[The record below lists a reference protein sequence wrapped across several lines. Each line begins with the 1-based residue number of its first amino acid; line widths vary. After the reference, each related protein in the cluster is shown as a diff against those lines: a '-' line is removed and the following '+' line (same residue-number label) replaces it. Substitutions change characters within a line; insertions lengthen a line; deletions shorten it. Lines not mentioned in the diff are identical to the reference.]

1 MKLNR
6 KGYTLIELLAVVVV
20 IGLIL
25 GFATFGIIKAYNNS
39 KGKASDISEGSIID
53 AGETY
58 ANEKTND
65 ENYWKNIID
74 KEEKY
79 FCVTIE
85 ELMNKGL
92 LDKKA
97 NIKSDKFNIHS
108 YVLVKKNKVT
118 SVNSNGEILTDIN
131 SDDYKVCSGSISDE
145 KIISYPK
152 LDKGDSYTDEIDAP
166 FSDAITDSEDE
177 ITDRVCMYGDSSAN
191 IKETGTIEG
200 NDCKLLGL
208 KQNSIYYLRVCMKTS
223 RGNYLCSN
231 TESRTT
237 KKIKEPII
245 TINNNVNIEYKNDG
259 INGEAGYYFN
269 SMIKGTSNKD
279 VQECTLSNNIF
290 TCQDGNTK
298 EIKGFTWY
306 KTLDNNINITHTE
319 NGNGKITA
327 RTLDKSNNM
336 AEAVKE
342 ISVYKIVFKKGTADT
357 IGGVATDIEKLCT
370 AEKSKTCS
378 VTSPSI
384 EKNGYEIIGWNTSNS
399 ATTSSWNVNTSKSIS
414 ANSTYYPITKLNTYT
429 VSYNA
434 NGGSGA
440 PASQTKTTNNNLTL
454 SSVKPT
460 RVGYTFQGWGTSSSA
475 TTATYQPGGTY
486 SDNKSITLY
495 AVWKINKVNIKFSTN
510 SGTVQTS
517 STNASGKIYKWK
529 QDSSG
534 VVSRTAANGS
544 TYSNPFFTLKYGSST
559 DRDGLPNYNNSK
571 YLNITKTGHNAIS
584 GQEWKCLS
592 GCTLNGKVFNQAT
605 VYKASDFC
613 DASKGDC
620 TVTLGVN
627 WVASTYTITLD
638 SQGATSSGT
647 TKVYYQ
653 YNTTKTIN
661 GTVCYYYTNS
671 TLTNCLSNGYNITKP
686 TKTNHTF
693 SGYYTGTNGSGTNYV
708 NSSGTFINN
717 VYKTTGNRTL
727 YAKWTVSTKN
737 MYVNSDIGLNCRLSP
752 STSGTIKTAFVCGA
766 LITVNADPTNGWYYV
781 PDSSCYSS
789 GEYLSTKKPTNCP
802 SSGGGSTGGG
812 TAGCG
817 ALCNCKDGKIQ
828 LIGDCTDGKA
838 APILKNYTCKNGY
851 LYTKGGAKACQ

>member
-1 MKLNR
+1 MKLNK
-6 KGYTLIELLAVVVV
+6 KGYTLIELLVVIVV

-237 KKIKEPII
+237 KKIKDPII

-269 SMIKGTSNKD
+269 STIKGTSDKD

-336 AEAVKE
+336 AESVKE

-378 VTSPSI
+378 VTSPSV

-517 STNASGKIYKWK
+517 STNASGNIYKWK

-544 TYSNPFFTLKYGSST
+544 TYSNPFFTLNYGSST

-727 YAKWTVSTKN
+727 YAKWTLNTKK
-737 MYVNSDIGLNCRLSP
+737 MYVNDINGLYCMSKSGGGERIRLFS
-752 STSGTIKTAFVCGA
+752 CGDV
-766 LITVNADPTNGWYYV
+766 ITVKANSEPNGWYYV
-781 PDSSCYSS
+781 PNLGCYSS
-789 GEYLSTKKPTNCP
+789 GEYLSDTLTVNC
-802 SSGGGSTGGG
+802 SGGTPSGS
-812 TAGCG
+812 GCG
-817 ALCNCKDGKIQ
+817 IPCSCNGKD
-828 LIGDCTDGKA
+828 LVFSSSCTADQKSYYM
-838 APILKNYTCKNGY
+838 KKYYCRNGY
-851 LYTKGGAKACQ
+851 VYNRDNNQIASGCA

>member
-1 MKLNR
+1 MKLNK
-6 KGYTLIELLAVVVV
+6 KGYTLIELLVVIVV

-237 KKIKEPII
+237 KKIKDPII

-269 SMIKGTSNKD
+269 SMIKGTSDKD

-336 AEAVKE
+336 AESVKE

-357 IGGVATDIEKLCT
+357 IDGVATDIEKLCT

-378 VTSPSI
+378 VTSPSV

-592 GCTLNGKVFNQAT
+592 GCTLSGKVFNQAT

-627 WVASTYTITLD
+627 WVASTYTITLN

-727 YAKWTVSTKN
+727 YAKWTLNTKK
-737 MYVNSDIGLNCRLSP
+737 MYVNDINGLYCMSKSGGGERIRLFS
-752 STSGTIKTAFVCGA
+752 CGDV
-766 LITVNADPTNGWYYV
+766 ITVKANSEPNGWYYV
-781 PDSSCYSS
+781 PNLGCYSS
-789 GEYLSTKKPTNCP
+789 GEYLSDTLTVNC
-802 SSGGGSTGGG
+802 SGGTPSGS
-812 TAGCG
+812 GCG
-817 ALCNCKDGKIQ
+817 IPCSCNGED
-828 LIGDCTDGKA
+828 LVFSSSCTADQKSYYM
-838 APILKNYTCKNGY
+838 KKYYCRNGY
-851 LYTKGGAKACQ
+851 VYNRDNNQIASGCA

>member
-1 MKLNR
+1 MKLNK
-6 KGYTLIELLAVVVV
+6 KGYTLIELLVVIVV

-237 KKIKEPII
+237 KKIKDPII

-269 SMIKGTSNKD
+269 STIKGTSNKD

-306 KTLDNNINITHTE
+306 KTLDNIINITHTE

-378 VTSPSI
+378 VTSPSV

-414 ANSTYYPITKLNTYT
+414 TNSTYYPITKLNTYT

-475 TTATYQPGGTY
+475 TTATYQPGETY

-517 STNASGKIYKWK
+517 STNASGNIYKWK

-544 TYSNPFFTLKYGSST
+544 TYSNPFFTLNYGSST

-727 YAKWTVSTKN
+727 YAKWTLNTKK
-737 MYVNSDIGLNCRLSP
+737 MYVNDINGLYCMSKSGGGERIRLFS
-752 STSGTIKTAFVCGA
+752 CGDV
-766 LITVNADPTNGWYYV
+766 ITVKANSEPNGWYYV
-781 PDSSCYSS
+781 PNLGCYSS
-789 GEYLSTKKPTNCP
+789 GEYLSDTLTVNC
-802 SSGGGSTGGG
+802 SGGTPSGS
-812 TAGCG
+812 GCG
-817 ALCNCKDGKIQ
+817 IPCSCNGKD
-828 LIGDCTDGKA
+828 LVFSSSCTADQKSYYM
-838 APILKNYTCKNGY
+838 KKYYCRNGY
-851 LYTKGGAKACQ
+851 VYNRDNNQIASGCA

>member
-20 IGLIL
+20 IGLVIGL
-25 GFATFGIIKAYNNS
+25 SAYGVITAYNNS
-39 KGKASDISEGSIID
+39 KGKATIISESSIKKSASVFSEEKANDSDRWIDISSG
-53 AGETY
+53 
-58 ANEKTND
+58 
-65 ENYWKNIID
+65 
-74 KEEKY
+74 KY
-79 FCVTIE
+79 FCTTIE
-85 ELMNKGL
+85 ELMNNGL

-97 NIKSDKFNIHS
+97 KLEGNNVKKYS
-108 YVLVKKNKVT
+108 YIVIKKNKVT
-118 SVNSNGEILTDIN
+118 LVNSDPRLLISDN
-131 SDDYKVCSGSISDE
+131 SEEEEYKVCTGNIKNE
-145 KIISYPK
+145 EIKIYPS
-152 LDKGDSYTDEIDAP
+152 LDTGTSYTDEIRTP
-166 FSDAITDSEDE
+166 FTDGEAESS
-177 ITDRVCMYGDSSAN
+177 ITDRKCLYGDTSGSIN
-191 IKETGTIEG
+191 KEGKVVNNECVFD
-200 NDCKLLGL
+200 NL
-208 KQNSIYYLRVCMKTS
+208 KDDTDYYIRVCMETEKNSTM
-223 RGNYLCSN
+223 CSN

-237 KKIKEPII
+237 KKIKDPII

-269 SMIKGTSNKD
+269 STIKGTSDKD

-370 AEKSKTCS
+370 AENSKTCS

-559 DRDGLPNYNNSK
+559 NSDGLPNYNNSK

-592 GCTLNGKVFNQAT
+592 GCTLSGKVFNQAT

-686 TKTNHTF
+686 TKTNYTF
-693 SGYYTGTNGSGTNYV
+693 SGYYTSTNGSGTNYV

-727 YAKWTVSTKN
+727 YAKWTLNTKK
-737 MYVNSDIGLNCRLSP
+737 MYVNDINGLYCMSK
-752 STSGTIKTAFVCGA
+752 SGGGERIKLFSCGDV
-766 LITVNADPTNGWYYV
+766 ITVKANSEPNGWYYV
-781 PDSSCYSS
+781 PNLGCYSS
-789 GEYLSTKKPTNCP
+789 GEYLSDTLTVNC
-802 SSGGGSTGGG
+802 SGGTPSGS
-812 TAGCG
+812 GCG
-817 ALCNCKDGKIQ
+817 IPCSCNGED
-828 LIGDCTDGKA
+828 LVFSSSCTAEQKSYYM
-838 APILKNYTCKNGY
+838 KKYYCRNGY
-851 LYTKGGAKACQ
+851 VYNRDNNQIASGCA

>member
-1 MKLNR
+1 MKLNK
-6 KGYTLIELLAVVVV
+6 KGYTLIELLVVIVV

-74 KEEKY
+74 KEDKY

-460 RVGYTFQGWGTSSSA
+460 RVGYTFRGWGTSSSA

-559 DRDGLPNYNNSK
+559 NSDGLPNYNNSK

-592 GCTLNGKVFNQAT
+592 GCTLSGKVFNQAT

-671 TLTNCLSNGYNITKP
+671 TLTNCLSNGYDITKP

-727 YAKWTVSTKN
+727 YAKWTLNTKK
-737 MYVNSDIGLNCRLSP
+737 MYVNDINGLYCMSK
-752 STSGTIKTAFVCGA
+752 SGGGERIKLFSCGDV
-766 LITVNADPTNGWYYV
+766 ITVKANSEPNGWYYV
-781 PDSSCYSS
+781 PNLGCYSS
-789 GEYLSTKKPTNCP
+789 GEYLSDTLTVNCSGGTP
-802 SSGGGSTGGG
+802 SGSGCGIPCSCNGEYLVFSSGC
-812 TAGCG
+812 TADQKSYYMKKYYCR
-817 ALCNCKDGKIQ
+817 
-828 LIGDCTDGKA
+828 
-838 APILKNYTCKNGY
+838 NGY
-851 LYTKGGAKACQ
+851 VYNRDNNQIASGCA

>member
-20 IGLIL
+20 IGLVIGL
-25 GFATFGIIKAYNNS
+25 STYGVITAYNNS
-39 KGKASDISEGSIID
+39 KGKATIISESSIKKSASVFSEEKANDSDRWIDISSG
-53 AGETY
+53 
-58 ANEKTND
+58 
-65 ENYWKNIID
+65 
-74 KEEKY
+74 KY
-79 FCVTIE
+79 FCTTIE
-85 ELMNKGL
+85 ELMNNGL

-97 NIKSDKFNIHS
+97 KLEGNNVKKYS
-108 YVLVKKNKVT
+108 YIVIKKNKVT
-118 SVNSNGEILTDIN
+118 LVNSDPRLLISDN
-131 SDDYKVCSGSISDE
+131 SEEEEYKVCTGNIKNE
-145 KIISYPK
+145 EIKIYPS
-152 LDKGDSYTDEIDAP
+152 LDTGTSYTDEIRTP
-166 FSDAITDSEDE
+166 FTDGEAESS
-177 ITDRVCMYGDSSAN
+177 ITDRKCLYGDTSGSIN
-191 IKETGTIEG
+191 KEGKVVNNECVFD
-200 NDCKLLGL
+200 NL
-208 KQNSIYYLRVCMKTS
+208 KDDTDYYIRVCMETEKNSTM
-223 RGNYLCSN
+223 CSN

-237 KKIKEPII
+237 KKIKDPII

-269 SMIKGTSNKD
+269 STIKGTSNKD

-342 ISVYKIVFKKGTADT
+342 ISVYKIIFKKGTADT

-378 VTSPSI
+378 VTSPSV

-517 STNASGKIYKWK
+517 STNASGNIYKWK

-544 TYSNPFFTLKYGSST
+544 TYSNPFFTLNYGSST
-559 DRDGLPNYNNSK
+559 DRDGLPNYNNLK

-686 TKTNHTF
+686 TKTNYTF

-752 STSGTIKTAFVCGA
+752 STSGTIETAFVCGA

-781 PDSSCYSS
+781 PDSGCYSS

-828 LIGDCTDGKA
+828 LIGDCTNGKA

-851 LYTKGGAKACQ
+851 LYTKDGVKACQ

>member
-20 IGLIL
+20 IGLVIGL
-25 GFATFGIIKAYNNS
+25 STYGVITAYNNS
-39 KGKASDISEGSIID
+39 KGKATIISESSIKKSASVFSEEKANDSDRWIDISSG
-53 AGETY
+53 
-58 ANEKTND
+58 
-65 ENYWKNIID
+65 
-74 KEEKY
+74 KY
-79 FCVTIE
+79 FCTTIE
-85 ELMNKGL
+85 ELMNNGL

-97 NIKSDKFNIHS
+97 KLEGNNVKKYS
-108 YVLVKKNKVT
+108 YIVIKKNKVT
-118 SVNSNGEILTDIN
+118 LVNSDPRLLISDN
-131 SDDYKVCSGSISDE
+131 SEEEEYKVCTGNIKNE
-145 KIISYPK
+145 EIKTYPS
-152 LDKGDSYTDEIDAP
+152 LDTGTSYTDEIRTP
-166 FSDAITDSEDE
+166 FTDGEAESS
-177 ITDRVCMYGDSSAN
+177 ITDRKCLYGDTSGSIN
-191 IKETGTIEG
+191 KEGRVV
-200 NDCKLLGL
+200 NNKCVFDNL
-208 KQNSIYYLRVCMKTS
+208 KDDTDYYIRVCMETEKNSTM
-223 RGNYLCSN
+223 CSN

-237 KKIKEPII
+237 KKIKDPII

-269 SMIKGTSNKD
+269 STIKGTSDKD

-342 ISVYKIVFKKGTADT
+342 ISVYKIIFKKGTADT

-378 VTSPSI
+378 VTSPSV

-517 STNASGKIYKWK
+517 STNASGNIYKWK

-544 TYSNPFFTLKYGSST
+544 TYSNPFFTLNYGSST
-559 DRDGLPNYNNSK
+559 DRDGLPNYNNLK

-661 GTVCYYYTNS
+661 GTVCYY
-671 TLTNCLSNGYNITKP
+671 
-686 TKTNHTF
+686 
-693 SGYYTGTNGSGTNYV
+693 
-708 NSSGTFINN
+708 
-717 VYKTTGNRTL
+717 
-727 YAKWTVSTKN
+727 
-737 MYVNSDIGLNCRLSP
+737 
-752 STSGTIKTAFVCGA
+752 
-766 LITVNADPTNGWYYV
+766 
-781 PDSSCYSS
+781 
-789 GEYLSTKKPTNCP
+789 
-802 SSGGGSTGGG
+802 
-812 TAGCG
+812 
-817 ALCNCKDGKIQ
+817 
-828 LIGDCTDGKA
+828 
-838 APILKNYTCKNGY
+838 
-851 LYTKGGAKACQ
+851 

>member
-1 MKLNR
+1 MKLNK
-6 KGYTLIELLAVVVV
+6 KGYTLIELLVVIVV

-74 KEEKY
+74 KEDKY

-237 KKIKEPII
+237 KKIKDPII

-259 INGEAGYYFN
+259 INGETGYYFN

-357 IGGVATDIEKLCT
+357 IDGVATDIEKLCT

-378 VTSPSI
+378 VTSPSV

-475 TTATYQPGGTY
+475 TTATYQPGGKY

-517 STNASGKIYKWK
+517 STNASGNIYKWK

-727 YAKWTVSTKN
+727 YAKWTLNTKK
-737 MYVNSDIGLNCRLSP
+737 MYVNDINGLYCMSKSGGGERIRLFS
-752 STSGTIKTAFVCGA
+752 CGDV
-766 LITVNADPTNGWYYV
+766 ITVKANSEPNGWYYV
-781 PDSSCYSS
+781 PNLGCYSS
-789 GEYLSTKKPTNCP
+789 GEYLSDTLTVNC
-802 SSGGGSTGGG
+802 SGGTPSGS
-812 TAGCG
+812 GCG
-817 ALCNCKDGKIQ
+817 IPCSCNGED
-828 LIGDCTDGKA
+828 LVFSSSCTADQKSYYM
-838 APILKNYTCKNGY
+838 KKYYCRNGY
-851 LYTKGGAKACQ
+851 VYNRDNNQIASGCA

>member
-1 MKLNR
+1 MKLNK
-6 KGYTLIELLAVVVV
+6 KGYTLIELLVVIVV

-208 KQNSIYYLRVCMKTS
+208 KQNSIYYLRVCIKTS

-237 KKIKEPII
+237 KKIKDPII

-269 SMIKGTSNKD
+269 STIKGTSNKD

-357 IGGVATDIEKLCT
+357 IDGVATDIEKLCT

-378 VTSPSI
+378 VTSPSV

-399 ATTSSWNVNTSKSIS
+399 ATTSSWNVNTSKTIS
-414 ANSTYYPITKLNTYT
+414 TNSTYYPITKLNTYT

-517 STNASGKIYKWK
+517 STNASGNIYKWK

-544 TYSNPFFTLKYGSST
+544 TYSNPFFTLNYGSST
-559 DRDGLPNYNNSK
+559 DRDGLPNYNNLK

-727 YAKWTVSTKN
+727 YAKWTLNTKK
-737 MYVNSDIGLNCRLSP
+737 MYVNDINGLYCMSK
-752 STSGTIKTAFVCGA
+752 SGGGERIKLFSCGDV
-766 LITVNADPTNGWYYV
+766 ITVKANSEPNGWYYV
-781 PDSSCYSS
+781 PNLGCYSS
-789 GEYLSTKKPTNCP
+789 GEYLSDTLTVNC
-802 SSGGGSTGGG
+802 SGGTPSGS
-812 TAGCG
+812 GCG
-817 ALCNCKDGKIQ
+817 IPCSCNGKD
-828 LIGDCTDGKA
+828 LVFSSSCTADQKSYYM
-838 APILKNYTCKNGY
+838 KKYYCRNGY
-851 LYTKGGAKACQ
+851 VYNRDNNQIASGCA

>member
-1 MKLNR
+1 MKLNK
-6 KGYTLIELLAVVVV
+6 KGYTLIELLVVIVV

-237 KKIKEPII
+237 KKIKDPII

-259 INGEAGYYFN
+259 INGETGYYFN

-378 VTSPSI
+378 VTSPSV

-517 STNASGKIYKWK
+517 STNASGNIYKWK

-686 TKTNHTF
+686 TKTNYTF

-727 YAKWTVSTKN
+727 YAKWTLNTKK
-737 MYVNSDIGLNCRLSP
+737 MYVNDINGLYCMSKSGGGERIRLFS
-752 STSGTIKTAFVCGA
+752 CGDV
-766 LITVNADPTNGWYYV
+766 ITVKANSEPNGWYYV
-781 PDSSCYSS
+781 PNLGCYSS
-789 GEYLSTKKPTNCP
+789 GEYLSDTLTVNC
-802 SSGGGSTGGG
+802 SGGTPSGS
-812 TAGCG
+812 GCG
-817 ALCNCKDGKIQ
+817 IPCSCNGED
-828 LIGDCTDGKA
+828 LVFSSSCTADQKSYYM
-838 APILKNYTCKNGY
+838 KKYYCRNGY
-851 LYTKGGAKACQ
+851 VYNRDNNQIASGCA

>member
-1 MKLNR
+1 MKLNK
-6 KGYTLIELLAVVVV
+6 KGYTLIELLVVIVV

-237 KKIKEPII
+237 KKIKDPII

-378 VTSPSI
+378 VTSPSV

-517 STNASGKIYKWK
+517 STNASGNIYKWK

-559 DRDGLPNYNNSK
+559 NSDGLPNYNNSK

-592 GCTLNGKVFNQAT
+592 GCTLSGKVFNQAT

-671 TLTNCLSNGYNITKP
+671 TLTNCLSNGYDITKP
-686 TKTNHTF
+686 TKTNYTF

-717 VYKTTGNRTL
+717 VYKTTGNRAL
-727 YAKWTVSTKN
+727 YAKWTLNTKK
-737 MYVNSDIGLNCRLSP
+737 MYVNDINGLYCMSKSGGGERIRLFS
-752 STSGTIKTAFVCGA
+752 CGDV
-766 LITVNADPTNGWYYV
+766 ITVKANSEPNGWYYV
-781 PDSSCYSS
+781 PNLGCYSS
-789 GEYLSTKKPTNCP
+789 GEYLSDTLTVNC
-802 SSGGGSTGGG
+802 SGGTPSGS
-812 TAGCG
+812 GCG
-817 ALCNCKDGKIQ
+817 IPCSCNGEY
-828 LIGDCTDGKA
+828 LVFSSSCTADQKSYYM
-838 APILKNYTCKNGY
+838 KKYYCRNGY
-851 LYTKGGAKACQ
+851 VYNRDNNQIASGCA

>member
-1 MKLNR
+1 MKLNK
-6 KGYTLIELLAVVVV
+6 KGYTLIELLVVIVV

-208 KQNSIYYLRVCMKTS
+208 KQNSIYYLRVCIKTS

-237 KKIKEPII
+237 KKIKDPII

-259 INGEAGYYFN
+259 INGETGYYFN
-269 SMIKGTSNKD
+269 STIKGTSDKD

-378 VTSPSI
+378 VTSPSV

-399 ATTSSWNVNTSKSIS
+399 ATTSSWNVNTSKTIS
-414 ANSTYYPITKLNTYT
+414 TNSTYYPITKLNTYT

-434 NGGSGA
+434 NGGSRA

-517 STNASGKIYKWK
+517 STNASGNIYKWK

-544 TYSNPFFTLKYGSST
+544 TYSNPFFTLNYGSST
-559 DRDGLPNYNNSK
+559 NSDGLPNYNNLK
-571 YLNITKTGHNAIS
+571 YLNITKTGHNAIL

-592 GCTLNGKVFNQAT
+592 GCTLSGKVFNQAT

-727 YAKWTVSTKN
+727 YAKWTLNTKK
-737 MYVNSDIGLNCRLSP
+737 MYVNDINGLYCMSKSGGGERIRLFS
-752 STSGTIKTAFVCGA
+752 CGDV
-766 LITVNADPTNGWYYV
+766 ITVKANSEPNGWYYV
-781 PDSSCYSS
+781 PNLGCYSS
-789 GEYLSTKKPTNCP
+789 GEYLSDTLTVNC
-802 SSGGGSTGGG
+802 SGGTPSGS
-812 TAGCG
+812 GCG
-817 ALCNCKDGKIQ
+817 IPCSCNGEY
-828 LIGDCTDGKA
+828 LVFSSSCTADQKSYYM
-838 APILKNYTCKNGY
+838 KKYYCRNGY
-851 LYTKGGAKACQ
+851 VYNRDNNQIASGCA

>member
-1 MKLNR
+1 MKLNK
-6 KGYTLIELLAVVVV
+6 KGYTLIELLVVIVV

-97 NIKSDKFNIHS
+97 DIKSDKFNIHS

-208 KQNSIYYLRVCMKTS
+208 KQNSIYYLRVCIKTS

-237 KKIKEPII
+237 KKIKDPII

-269 SMIKGTSNKD
+269 STIKGTSNKD

-378 VTSPSI
+378 VTSPSV

-414 ANSTYYPITKLNTYT
+414 TNSTYYPITKLNTYT

-517 STNASGKIYKWK
+517 STNASGNIYKWK

-544 TYSNPFFTLKYGSST
+544 TYSNPFFTLNYGSST

-592 GCTLNGKVFNQAT
+592 GCTLSGKVFNQAT

-727 YAKWTVSTKN
+727 YAKWTLNTKK
-737 MYVNSDIGLNCRLSP
+737 MYVNDINGLYCMSKSGGGERIRLFS
-752 STSGTIKTAFVCGA
+752 CGDV
-766 LITVNADPTNGWYYV
+766 ITVKANSEPNGWYYV
-781 PDSSCYSS
+781 PNLGCYSS
-789 GEYLSTKKPTNCP
+789 GEYLSDTLTVNCSGGTP
-802 SSGGGSTGGG
+802 SGSGCGIPCSCNGEYLVFSSGC
-812 TAGCG
+812 TADQKSYYMKKYYCR
-817 ALCNCKDGKIQ
+817 
-828 LIGDCTDGKA
+828 
-838 APILKNYTCKNGY
+838 NGY
-851 LYTKGGAKACQ
+851 VYNRDNNQIASGCA

>member
-20 IGLIL
+20 IGLVIGL
-25 GFATFGIIKAYNNS
+25 SAYGVITAYNNS
-39 KGKASDISEGSIID
+39 KGKATIISESSIKKSASVFSEEKANDSDRWIDISSG
-53 AGETY
+53 
-58 ANEKTND
+58 
-65 ENYWKNIID
+65 
-74 KEEKY
+74 KY
-79 FCVTIE
+79 FCTTIE
-85 ELMNKGL
+85 ELMNNGL

-97 NIKSDKFNIHS
+97 KLEGNNVKKYS
-108 YVLVKKNKVT
+108 YIVIKKNKVT
-118 SVNSNGEILTDIN
+118 LVNSDPRLLISDN
-131 SDDYKVCSGSISDE
+131 SEEEEYKVCTGNIKNE
-145 KIISYPK
+145 EIKIYPS
-152 LDKGDSYTDEIDAP
+152 LDTGTSYTDEIRTP
-166 FSDAITDSEDE
+166 FTDGEAESS
-177 ITDRVCMYGDSSAN
+177 ITDRKCLYGDTSGSIN
-191 IKETGTIEG
+191 KEGKVVNNECVFD
-200 NDCKLLGL
+200 NL
-208 KQNSIYYLRVCMKTS
+208 KDDTDYYIRVCMETEKNSTM
-223 RGNYLCSN
+223 CSN

-237 KKIKEPII
+237 KKIKDPII

-269 SMIKGTSNKD
+269 STIKGTSDKD

-378 VTSPSI
+378 VTSPSV

-414 ANSTYYPITKLNTYT
+414 TNSTYYPITKLNTYT

-486 SDNKSITLY
+486 SNNKSITLY

-517 STNASGKIYKWK
+517 STNASGNIYKWK

-727 YAKWTVSTKN
+727 YAKWTLNTKK
-737 MYVNSDIGLNCRLSP
+737 MYVNDINGLYCMSKSGGGERIRLFS
-752 STSGTIKTAFVCGA
+752 CGDV
-766 LITVNADPTNGWYYV
+766 ITVKANSEPNGWYYV
-781 PDSSCYSS
+781 PNLGCYSS
-789 GEYLSTKKPTNCP
+789 GEYLSDTLTVNC
-802 SSGGGSTGGG
+802 SGGTPSGS
-812 TAGCG
+812 GCG
-817 ALCNCKDGKIQ
+817 IPCSCNGEY
-828 LIGDCTDGKA
+828 LVFSSSCTADQKSYYM
-838 APILKNYTCKNGY
+838 KKYYCRNGY
-851 LYTKGGAKACQ
+851 VYNRDNNQIASGCA

>member
-1 MKLNR
+1 MKLNK
-6 KGYTLIELLAVVVV
+6 KGYTLIELLVVIVV

-237 KKIKEPII
+237 KKIKDPII

-336 AEAVKE
+336 AESVKE

-414 ANSTYYPITKLNTYT
+414 TNSTYYPITKLNTYT

-559 DRDGLPNYNNSK
+559 NSDGLPNYNNSK

-592 GCTLNGKVFNQAT
+592 GCTLSGKVFNQAT

-727 YAKWTVSTKN
+727 YAKWTLNTKK
-737 MYVNSDIGLNCRLSP
+737 MYVNDINGLYCMS
-752 STSGTIKTAFVCGA
+752 K
-766 LITVNADPTNGWYYV
+766 
-781 PDSSCYSS
+781 
-789 GEYLSTKKPTNCP
+789 
-802 SSGGGSTGGG
+802 SGGGERIKLFS
-812 TAGCG
+812 CEM
-817 ALCNCKDGKIQ
+817 L
-828 LIGDCTDGKA
+828 
-838 APILKNYTCKNGY
+838 
-851 LYTKGGAKACQ
+851 

>member
-20 IGLIL
+20 IGLVIGL
-25 GFATFGIIKAYNNS
+25 STYGVITAYNNS
-39 KGKASDISEGSIID
+39 KGKATIISESSIKKSASVFSEEKANDSDRWIDISSG
-53 AGETY
+53 
-58 ANEKTND
+58 
-65 ENYWKNIID
+65 
-74 KEEKY
+74 KY
-79 FCVTIE
+79 FCTTIE
-85 ELMNKGL
+85 ELMNNGL

-97 NIKSDKFNIHS
+97 KLEGNNVKKYS
-108 YVLVKKNKVT
+108 YIVIKKNKVT
-118 SVNSNGEILTDIN
+118 LVNSDPRLLISDN
-131 SDDYKVCSGSISDE
+131 SEEEEYKVCTGNIKNE
-145 KIISYPK
+145 EIKIYPS
-152 LDKGDSYTDEIDAP
+152 LDTGTSYTDEIRTP
-166 FSDAITDSEDE
+166 FTDGEAESS
-177 ITDRVCMYGDSSAN
+177 ITDRKCLYGDTSGSIN
-191 IKETGTIEG
+191 KEGKVVNNECVFD
-200 NDCKLLGL
+200 NL
-208 KQNSIYYLRVCMKTS
+208 KDDTDYYIRVCMETEKNSTM
-223 RGNYLCSN
+223 CSN

-237 KKIKEPII
+237 KKIKDPII

-269 SMIKGTSNKD
+269 STIKGTSNKD

-342 ISVYKIVFKKGTADT
+342 ISVYKIVFKKGSADT

-434 NGGSGA
+434 NGGSRA

-727 YAKWTVSTKN
+727 YAKWTLNTKK
-737 MYVNSDIGLNCRLSP
+737 MYVNDINGLYCMSK
-752 STSGTIKTAFVCGA
+752 SGGGERIKLFSCGDV
-766 LITVNADPTNGWYYV
+766 ITVKANSEPNGWYYV
-781 PDSSCYSS
+781 PNLGCYSS
-789 GEYLSTKKPTNCP
+789 GEYLSDTLTVNC
-802 SSGGGSTGGG
+802 SGGTPSGS
-812 TAGCG
+812 GCG
-817 ALCNCKDGKIQ
+817 IPCSCNGEY
-828 LIGDCTDGKA
+828 LVFSSSCTADQKSYYM
-838 APILKNYTCKNGY
+838 KKYYCRNGY
-851 LYTKGGAKACQ
+851 VYNRDNNQIASGCA

>member
-20 IGLIL
+20 IGLVIGL
-25 GFATFGIIKAYNNS
+25 STYGVITAYNNS
-39 KGKASDISEGSIID
+39 KGKATIISESSIKKSASVFSEEKANDSDRWIDISSG
-53 AGETY
+53 
-58 ANEKTND
+58 
-65 ENYWKNIID
+65 
-74 KEEKY
+74 KY
-79 FCVTIE
+79 FCTTIE
-85 ELMNKGL
+85 ELMNNGL

-97 NIKSDKFNIHS
+97 KLEGNNVKKYS
-108 YVLVKKNKVT
+108 YIVIKKNKVT
-118 SVNSNGEILTDIN
+118 LVNSDPRLLISDN
-131 SDDYKVCSGSISDE
+131 SEEEEYKVCTGNIKNE
-145 KIISYPK
+145 EIKTYPS
-152 LDKGDSYTDEIDAP
+152 LDTGTSYTDEIRTP
-166 FSDAITDSEDE
+166 FTDGEAESS
-177 ITDRVCMYGDSSAN
+177 ITDRKCLYGDTSGSIN
-191 IKETGTIEG
+191 KEGRVV
-200 NDCKLLGL
+200 NNKCVFDNL
-208 KQNSIYYLRVCMKTS
+208 KDDTDYYIRVCMETEKNSTM
-223 RGNYLCSN
+223 CSN

-237 KKIKEPII
+237 KKIKDPII

-269 SMIKGTSNKD
+269 STIKGTSDKD

-378 VTSPSI
+378 VTSPSV

-517 STNASGKIYKWK
+517 STNASGNIYKWK

-544 TYSNPFFTLKYGSST
+544 TYSNPFFTLNYGSST
-559 DRDGLPNYNNSK
+559 DRDGLPNYNNLK

-686 TKTNHTF
+686 TKTNYTF

-781 PDSSCYSS
+781 PDSGCYSS

-828 LIGDCTDGKA
+828 LIGDCTNGKA

-851 LYTKGGAKACQ
+851 LYTKDGVKACQ

>member
-1 MKLNR
+1 MKLNK
-6 KGYTLIELLAVVVV
+6 KGYTLIELLVVIVV

-237 KKIKEPII
+237 KKIKDPII

-269 SMIKGTSNKD
+269 SMIKGTSDKD

-357 IGGVATDIEKLCT
+357 IDGVATDIEKLCT

-378 VTSPSI
+378 VTSPSV

-517 STNASGKIYKWK
+517 STNASGNIYKWK

-727 YAKWTVSTKN
+727 YAKWTLNTKK
-737 MYVNSDIGLNCRLSP
+737 MYVNDINGLYCMSKSGGGERIRLFS
-752 STSGTIKTAFVCGA
+752 CGDV
-766 LITVNADPTNGWYYV
+766 ITVKANSEPNGWYYV
-781 PDSSCYSS
+781 PNLGCYSS
-789 GEYLSTKKPTNCP
+789 GEYLSDTLTVNC
-802 SSGGGSTGGG
+802 SGGTPSGS
-812 TAGCG
+812 GCG
-817 ALCNCKDGKIQ
+817 IPCSCNGEY
-828 LIGDCTDGKA
+828 LVFSSSCTADQKSYYM
-838 APILKNYTCKNGY
+838 KKYYCRNGY
-851 LYTKGGAKACQ
+851 VYNRDNNQIASGCA

>member
-1 MKLNR
+1 MKLNK
-6 KGYTLIELLAVVVV
+6 KGYTLIELLVVIVV

-74 KEEKY
+74 KEDKY

-237 KKIKEPII
+237 KKIKDPII

-269 SMIKGTSNKD
+269 STIKGTSDKD

-378 VTSPSI
+378 VTSPSV

-517 STNASGKIYKWK
+517 STNASGNIYKWK

-544 TYSNPFFTLKYGSST
+544 TYSNPFFTLNYGSST
-559 DRDGLPNYNNSK
+559 DRDGLPNYNNLK

-727 YAKWTVSTKN
+727 YAKWTLNTKK
-737 MYVNSDIGLNCRLSP
+737 MYVNDINGLYCMSKSGGGERIRLFS
-752 STSGTIKTAFVCGA
+752 CGDV
-766 LITVNADPTNGWYYV
+766 ITVKANSEPNGWYYV
-781 PDSSCYSS
+781 PNLGCYSS
-789 GEYLSTKKPTNCP
+789 GEYLSDTLTVNC
-802 SSGGGSTGGG
+802 SGGTPSGS
-812 TAGCG
+812 GCG
-817 ALCNCKDGKIQ
+817 IPCSCNGEY
-828 LIGDCTDGKA
+828 LVFSSSCTADQKSYYM
-838 APILKNYTCKNGY
+838 KKYYCRNGY
-851 LYTKGGAKACQ
+851 VYNRDNNQIASGCA

>member
-1 MKLNR
+1 MKLNK
-6 KGYTLIELLAVVVV
+6 KGYTLIELLVVIVV

-74 KEEKY
+74 KEDKY

-237 KKIKEPII
+237 KKIKDPII

-259 INGEAGYYFN
+259 INGETGYYFN

-378 VTSPSI
+378 VTSPSV

-517 STNASGKIYKWK
+517 STNASGNIYKWK

-544 TYSNPFFTLKYGSST
+544 TYSNPFFTLNYGSST
-559 DRDGLPNYNNSK
+559 DRDGLPNYNNLK

-727 YAKWTVSTKN
+727 YAKWTLNTKK
-737 MYVNSDIGLNCRLSP
+737 MYVNDINGLYCMSK
-752 STSGTIKTAFVCGA
+752 SGGGERIKLFSCGDV
-766 LITVNADPTNGWYYV
+766 ITVKANSEPNGWYYV
-781 PDSSCYSS
+781 PNLGCYSS
-789 GEYLSTKKPTNCP
+789 GEYLSDTLTVNC
-802 SSGGGSTGGG
+802 SGGTPSGS
-812 TAGCG
+812 GCG
-817 ALCNCKDGKIQ
+817 IPCSCNGED
-828 LIGDCTDGKA
+828 LVFSSSCTADQKSYYM
-838 APILKNYTCKNGY
+838 KKYYCRNGY
-851 LYTKGGAKACQ
+851 VYNRDNNQIASGCA

>member
-1 MKLNR
+1 MKLNK
-6 KGYTLIELLAVVVV
+6 KGYTLIELLVVIVV

-74 KEEKY
+74 KEDKY

-237 KKIKEPII
+237 KKIKDPII

-269 SMIKGTSNKD
+269 STIKGTSDKD

-378 VTSPSI
+378 VTSPSV

-517 STNASGKIYKWK
+517 STNASGNIYKWK

-544 TYSNPFFTLKYGSST
+544 TYSNPFFTLNYGSST
-559 DRDGLPNYNNSK
+559 DRDGLPNYNNLK

-592 GCTLNGKVFNQAT
+592 GCTLSGKVFNQAT

-727 YAKWTVSTKN
+727 YAKWTLNTKK
-737 MYVNSDIGLNCRLSP
+737 MYVNDINGLYCMSKSGGGERIRLFS
-752 STSGTIKTAFVCGA
+752 CGDV
-766 LITVNADPTNGWYYV
+766 ITVKANSEPNGWYYV
-781 PDSSCYSS
+781 PNLGCYSS
-789 GEYLSTKKPTNCP
+789 GEYLSDTLTVNC
-802 SSGGGSTGGG
+802 SGGTPSGS
-812 TAGCG
+812 GCG
-817 ALCNCKDGKIQ
+817 IPCSCNGEY
-828 LIGDCTDGKA
+828 LVFSSSCTADQKSYYM
-838 APILKNYTCKNGY
+838 KKYYCRNGY
-851 LYTKGGAKACQ
+851 VYNRDNNQIASGCA

>member
-1 MKLNR
+1 MKLNK
-6 KGYTLIELLAVVVV
+6 KGYTLIELLVVIVV

-237 KKIKEPII
+237 KKIKDPII

-378 VTSPSI
+378 VTSPSV

-414 ANSTYYPITKLNTYT
+414 TNSTYYPITKLNTYT

-559 DRDGLPNYNNSK
+559 NSDGLPNYNNSK

-592 GCTLNGKVFNQAT
+592 GCTLSGKVFNQAT

-686 TKTNHTF
+686 TKTNYTF

-727 YAKWTVSTKN
+727 YAKWTLNTKK
-737 MYVNSDIGLNCRLSP
+737 MYVNDINGLYCMSKSGGGERIRLFS
-752 STSGTIKTAFVCGA
+752 CGSV
-766 LITVNADPTNGWYYV
+766 ITVKANSEPNGWYYV
-781 PDSSCYSS
+781 PNLGCYSS
-789 GEYLSTKKPTNCP
+789 GEYLSDTLTVNCSGGTP
-802 SSGGGSTGGG
+802 SGSGCGIPCSCNGEYLVFSSGC
-812 TAGCG
+812 TADQKSYYMKKYYCR
-817 ALCNCKDGKIQ
+817 
-828 LIGDCTDGKA
+828 
-838 APILKNYTCKNGY
+838 NGY
-851 LYTKGGAKACQ
+851 VYNRDNNQIASGCA

>member
-1 MKLNR
+1 MKLNK
-6 KGYTLIELLAVVVV
+6 KGYTLIELLVVIVV

-97 NIKSDKFNIHS
+97 DIKSDKFNIHS

-237 KKIKEPII
+237 KKIKDPII

-259 INGEAGYYFN
+259 INGETGYYFN

-378 VTSPSI
+378 VTSPSV

-414 ANSTYYPITKLNTYT
+414 TNSTYYPITKLNTYT

-475 TTATYQPGGTY
+475 TTATYQPGGKY

-517 STNASGKIYKWK
+517 STNASGNIYKWK

-592 GCTLNGKVFNQAT
+592 GCTLSGKVFNQAT

-686 TKTNHTF
+686 TKTNYTF

-727 YAKWTVSTKN
+727 YAKWTLNTKK
-737 MYVNSDIGLNCRLSP
+737 MYVNDINGLYCMSKSGGGERIRLFS
-752 STSGTIKTAFVCGA
+752 CGDV
-766 LITVNADPTNGWYYV
+766 ITVKANSEPNGWYYV
-781 PDSSCYSS
+781 PNLGCYSS
-789 GEYLSTKKPTNCP
+789 GEYLSDTLTVNC
-802 SSGGGSTGGG
+802 SGGTPSGS
-812 TAGCG
+812 GCG
-817 ALCNCKDGKIQ
+817 IPCSCNGED
-828 LIGDCTDGKA
+828 LVFSSSCTADQKSYYM
-838 APILKNYTCKNGY
+838 KKYYCRNGY
-851 LYTKGGAKACQ
+851 VYNRDNNQIASGCA

>member
-1 MKLNR
+1 MKLNK
-6 KGYTLIELLAVVVV
+6 KGYTLIELLVVIVV

-74 KEEKY
+74 KEDKY

-237 KKIKEPII
+237 KKIKDPII

-279 VQECTLSNNIF
+279 IQECTLSNNIF

-357 IGGVATDIEKLCT
+357 IDGVATDIEKLCT

-486 SDNKSITLY
+486 SNNKSITLY

-517 STNASGKIYKWK
+517 STNASGNIYKWK

-559 DRDGLPNYNNSK
+559 NSDGLPNYNNSK

-592 GCTLNGKVFNQAT
+592 GCTLSGKVFNQAT

-727 YAKWTVSTKN
+727 YAKWTLNTKK
-737 MYVNSDIGLNCRLSP
+737 MYVNDINGLYCMSK
-752 STSGTIKTAFVCGA
+752 SGGGERIKLFSCGDV
-766 LITVNADPTNGWYYV
+766 ITVKANSEPNGWYYV
-781 PDSSCYSS
+781 PNLGCYSS
-789 GEYLSTKKPTNCP
+789 GEYLSDTLTVNC
-802 SSGGGSTGGG
+802 SGGTPSGS
-812 TAGCG
+812 GCG
-817 ALCNCKDGKIQ
+817 IPCSCNGEYLVFSSSCTADQKSYYMKKYYCIDGYVYNRDNNQIAS
-828 LIGDCTDGKA
+828 GCA
-838 APILKNYTCKNGY
+838 
-851 LYTKGGAKACQ
+851 

>member
-1 MKLNR
+1 MKLNK
-6 KGYTLIELLAVVVV
+6 KGYTLIELLVVIVV

-74 KEEKY
+74 KEDKY

-237 KKIKEPII
+237 KKIKDPII

-269 SMIKGTSNKD
+269 STIKGTSDKD

-357 IGGVATDIEKLCT
+357 IDGVATDIEKLCT

-378 VTSPSI
+378 VTSPSV

-414 ANSTYYPITKLNTYT
+414 TNSTYYPITKLNTYT

-517 STNASGKIYKWK
+517 STNASGNIYKWK

-592 GCTLNGKVFNQAT
+592 GCTLSGKVFNQAT

-686 TKTNHTF
+686 TKTNYTF

-727 YAKWTVSTKN
+727 YAKWTLNTKK
-737 MYVNSDIGLNCRLSP
+737 MYVNDINGLYCMSKSGGGERIRLFS
-752 STSGTIKTAFVCGA
+752 CGDV
-766 LITVNADPTNGWYYV
+766 ITVKANSEPNGWYYV
-781 PDSSCYSS
+781 PNLGCYSS
-789 GEYLSTKKPTNCP
+789 GEYLSDTLTVNC
-802 SSGGGSTGGG
+802 SGGTPSGS
-812 TAGCG
+812 GCG
-817 ALCNCKDGKIQ
+817 IPCSCNGED
-828 LIGDCTDGKA
+828 LVFSSSCTADQKSYYM
-838 APILKNYTCKNGY
+838 KKYYCRNGY
-851 LYTKGGAKACQ
+851 VYNRDNNQIASGCA

>member
-1 MKLNR
+1 MKLNK
-6 KGYTLIELLAVVVV
+6 KGYTLIELLVVIVV

-237 KKIKEPII
+237 KKIKDPII

-269 SMIKGTSNKD
+269 SMIKGTSDKD

-378 VTSPSI
+378 VTSPSV

-414 ANSTYYPITKLNTYT
+414 TNSTYYPITKLNTYT

-517 STNASGKIYKWK
+517 STNASGNIYKWK

-544 TYSNPFFTLKYGSST
+544 TYSNPFFTLNYGSST
-559 DRDGLPNYNNSK
+559 DRDGLPNYNNLK

-686 TKTNHTF
+686 TKTNYTF

-727 YAKWTVSTKN
+727 YAKWTLNTKK
-737 MYVNSDIGLNCRLSP
+737 MYVNDINGLYCMSKSGGGERIRLFS
-752 STSGTIKTAFVCGA
+752 CGDV
-766 LITVNADPTNGWYYV
+766 ITVKANSEPNGWYYV
-781 PDSSCYSS
+781 PNLGCYSS
-789 GEYLSTKKPTNCP
+789 GEYLSDTLTVNC
-802 SSGGGSTGGG
+802 SGGTPSGS
-812 TAGCG
+812 GCG
-817 ALCNCKDGKIQ
+817 IPCSCNGED
-828 LIGDCTDGKA
+828 LVFSSSCTADQKSYYM
-838 APILKNYTCKNGY
+838 KKYYCRNGY
-851 LYTKGGAKACQ
+851 VYNRDNNQIASGCA

>member
-1 MKLNR
+1 MKLNK
-6 KGYTLIELLAVVVV
+6 KGYTLIELLVVIVV

-74 KEEKY
+74 KEDKY

-237 KKIKEPII
+237 KKIKDPII

-269 SMIKGTSNKD
+269 STIKGTSNKD

-414 ANSTYYPITKLNTYT
+414 TNSTYYPITKLNTYM

-460 RVGYTFQGWGTSSSA
+460 RVGYTFQGWGASSSA

-544 TYSNPFFTLKYGSST
+544 TYSNPFFTLNYGSST
-559 DRDGLPNYNNSK
+559 NSDGLPNYNNLK

-592 GCTLNGKVFNQAT
+592 GCTLSGKVFNQAT

-727 YAKWTVSTKN
+727 YAKWTLNTKK
-737 MYVNSDIGLNCRLSP
+737 MYVNDINGLYCMSK
-752 STSGTIKTAFVCGA
+752 SGGGERIKLFSCGDV
-766 LITVNADPTNGWYYV
+766 ITVKANSEPNGWYYV
-781 PDSSCYSS
+781 PNLGCYSS
-789 GEYLSTKKPTNCP
+789 GEYLSDTLTVNC
-802 SSGGGSTGGG
+802 SGGTPSGS
-812 TAGCG
+812 GCG
-817 ALCNCKDGKIQ
+817 IPCSCNGKD
-828 LIGDCTDGKA
+828 LVFSSSCTADQKSYYMKKYYCIDGYVYNRDNNQIA
-838 APILKNYTCKNGY
+838 SGCA
-851 LYTKGGAKACQ
+851 

>member
-1 MKLNR
+1 MKLNK
-6 KGYTLIELLAVVVV
+6 KGYTLIELLVVIVV

-237 KKIKEPII
+237 KKIKDPII

-336 AEAVKE
+336 AESVKE

-378 VTSPSI
+378 VTSPSV

-517 STNASGKIYKWK
+517 STNASGNIYKWK

-559 DRDGLPNYNNSK
+559 DRDGLPNYNNLK

-592 GCTLNGKVFNQAT
+592 GCTLSGKVFNQAT

-627 WVASTYTITLD
+627 WVASTYTITLN

-737 MYVNSDIGLNCRLSP
+737 MYVNSDIGLNCHLSP

-781 PDSSCYSS
+781 PDSGCYSS
-789 GEYLSTKKPTNCP
+789 GEYLSTTKPTNCP

>member
-1 MKLNR
+1 MKLNK
-6 KGYTLIELLAVVVV
+6 KGYTLIELLVVIVV

-237 KKIKEPII
+237 KKIKDPII

-378 VTSPSI
+378 VTSPSV

-414 ANSTYYPITKLNTYT
+414 TNSTYYPITKLNTYT

-517 STNASGKIYKWK
+517 STNASGNIYKWK

-544 TYSNPFFTLKYGSST
+544 TYSNPFFTLNYGSST
-559 DRDGLPNYNNSK
+559 DRDGLPNYNNLK

-727 YAKWTVSTKN
+727 YAKWTLNTKK
-737 MYVNSDIGLNCRLSP
+737 MYVNDINGLYCMSKSGGGERIRLFS
-752 STSGTIKTAFVCGA
+752 CGDV
-766 LITVNADPTNGWYYV
+766 ITVKANSEPNGWYYV
-781 PDSSCYSS
+781 PNLGCYSS
-789 GEYLSTKKPTNCP
+789 GEYLSDTLTVNC
-802 SSGGGSTGGG
+802 SGGTPSGS
-812 TAGCG
+812 GCG
-817 ALCNCKDGKIQ
+817 IPCSCNGEY
-828 LIGDCTDGKA
+828 LVFSSSCTADQKSYYM
-838 APILKNYTCKNGY
+838 KKYYCRNGY
-851 LYTKGGAKACQ
+851 VYNRDNNQIASGCA

>member
-1 MKLNR
+1 MKLNK
-6 KGYTLIELLAVVVV
+6 KGYTLIELLVVIVV

-237 KKIKEPII
+237 KKIKDPII

-269 SMIKGTSNKD
+269 SMIKGTSDKD

-378 VTSPSI
+378 VTSPSV

-414 ANSTYYPITKLNTYT
+414 TNSTYYPITKLNTYT

-486 SDNKSITLY
+486 SNNKSITLY

-517 STNASGKIYKWK
+517 STNASGNIYKWK

-686 TKTNHTF
+686 TKTNYTF

-727 YAKWTVSTKN
+727 YAKWTLNTKK
-737 MYVNSDIGLNCRLSP
+737 MYVNDINGLYCMSK
-752 STSGTIKTAFVCGA
+752 SGGGERIKLFSCGDV
-766 LITVNADPTNGWYYV
+766 ITVKANSEPNGWYYV
-781 PDSSCYSS
+781 PNLGCYSS
-789 GEYLSTKKPTNCP
+789 GEYLSDTLTVNC
-802 SSGGGSTGGG
+802 SGGTPSGS
-812 TAGCG
+812 GCG
-817 ALCNCKDGKIQ
+817 IPCSCNGKD
-828 LIGDCTDGKA
+828 LVFSSSCTADQKSYYMKKYYCIDGYVYNRDNNQIA
-838 APILKNYTCKNGY
+838 SGCA
-851 LYTKGGAKACQ
+851 

>member
-20 IGLIL
+20 IGLVIGL
-25 GFATFGIIKAYNNS
+25 SAYGVITAYNNS
-39 KGKASDISEGSIID
+39 KGKATIISESSIKKSASVFSEEKANDSDRWIDISSG
-53 AGETY
+53 
-58 ANEKTND
+58 
-65 ENYWKNIID
+65 
-74 KEEKY
+74 KY
-79 FCVTIE
+79 FCTTIE
-85 ELMNKGL
+85 ELMNNGL

-97 NIKSDKFNIHS
+97 KLEGNNVKKYS
-108 YVLVKKNKVT
+108 YIVIKKNKVT
-118 SVNSNGEILTDIN
+118 LVNSDPRLLISDN
-131 SDDYKVCSGSISDE
+131 SEEEEYKVCTGNIKNE
-145 KIISYPK
+145 EIKTYPS
-152 LDKGDSYTDEIDAP
+152 LDTGTSYTDEIRTP
-166 FSDAITDSEDE
+166 FTDGEAESS
-177 ITDRVCMYGDSSAN
+177 ITDRKCLYGDTSGIIN
-191 IKETGTIEG
+191 KEGKVVNNECVFD
-200 NDCKLLGL
+200 NL
-208 KQNSIYYLRVCMKTS
+208 KDDTDYYIRVCMETEKNSTM
-223 RGNYLCSN
+223 CSN

-342 ISVYKIVFKKGTADT
+342 ISVYKIIFKKGSADT

-592 GCTLNGKVFNQAT
+592 GCTLSGKVFNQAT

-727 YAKWTVSTKN
+727 YAKWTLNTKK
-737 MYVNSDIGLNCRLSP
+737 MYVNDINGLYCMSK
-752 STSGTIKTAFVCGA
+752 SGGGERIKLFSCGDV
-766 LITVNADPTNGWYYV
+766 ITVKANSEPNGWYYV
-781 PDSSCYSS
+781 PNLGCYSS
-789 GEYLSTKKPTNCP
+789 GEYLSDTLTVNC
-802 SSGGGSTGGG
+802 SGGTPSGS
-812 TAGCG
+812 GCG
-817 ALCNCKDGKIQ
+817 IPCSCNGEY
-828 LIGDCTDGKA
+828 LVFSSSCTADQKSYYM
-838 APILKNYTCKNGY
+838 KKYYCRNGY
-851 LYTKGGAKACQ
+851 VYNRDNNQIASGCA

>member
-1 MKLNR
+1 MKLNK
-6 KGYTLIELLAVVVV
+6 KGYTLIELLVVIVV

-74 KEEKY
+74 KEDKY

-237 KKIKEPII
+237 KKIKDPII

-269 SMIKGTSNKD
+269 STIKGTSDKD

-378 VTSPSI
+378 VTSPSV
-384 EKNGYEIIGWNTSNS
+384 EKNDYEIIGWNTSNS

-486 SDNKSITLY
+486 SNNKSITLY

-517 STNASGKIYKWK
+517 STNASGNIYKWK

-559 DRDGLPNYNNSK
+559 NSDGLPNYNNSK

-592 GCTLNGKVFNQAT
+592 GCTLSGKVFNQAT

-727 YAKWTVSTKN
+727 YAKWTLNTKK
-737 MYVNSDIGLNCRLSP
+737 MYVNDINGLYCMSK
-752 STSGTIKTAFVCGA
+752 SGGGERIKLFSCGDV
-766 LITVNADPTNGWYYV
+766 ITVKANSEPNGWYYV
-781 PDSSCYSS
+781 PNLGCYSS
-789 GEYLSTKKPTNCP
+789 GEYLSDTLTVNC
-802 SSGGGSTGGG
+802 SGGTPSGS
-812 TAGCG
+812 GCG
-817 ALCNCKDGKIQ
+817 IPCSCNGEYLVFSSSCTADQKSYYMKKYYCIDGYVYNRDNNQIAS
-828 LIGDCTDGKA
+828 GCA
-838 APILKNYTCKNGY
+838 
-851 LYTKGGAKACQ
+851 

>member
-74 KEEKY
+74 KEDKY

-208 KQNSIYYLRVCMKTS
+208 KQNSIYYLRVCIKTS

-237 KKIKEPII
+237 KKIKDPII

-269 SMIKGTSNKD
+269 STIKGTSNKD

-342 ISVYKIVFKKGTADT
+342 ISVYKIIFKKGSADT

-378 VTSPSI
+378 VTSPSV

-414 ANSTYYPITKLNTYT
+414 TNSTYYPITKLNTYT

-559 DRDGLPNYNNSK
+559 NSDGLPNYNNSK

-638 SQGATSSGT
+638 NQDATTAGT

-671 TLTNCLSNGYNITKP
+671 ILTNCLSNGYNITKP

-727 YAKWTVSTKN
+727 YAKWTLNTKK
-737 MYVNSDIGLNCRLSP
+737 MYVNDINGLYCMSK
-752 STSGTIKTAFVCGA
+752 SGGGERIKLFSCGDV
-766 LITVNADPTNGWYYV
+766 ITVKANSEPNGWYYV
-781 PDSSCYSS
+781 PNLGCYSS
-789 GEYLSTKKPTNCP
+789 GEYLSDTLTVNCSGGTP
-802 SSGGGSTGGG
+802 SGSGCGIPCSCNGEYLVFSSGC
-812 TAGCG
+812 TADQKSYYMKKYYCR
-817 ALCNCKDGKIQ
+817 
-828 LIGDCTDGKA
+828 
-838 APILKNYTCKNGY
+838 NGY
-851 LYTKGGAKACQ
+851 VYNRDNNQIASGCA

>member
-1 MKLNR
+1 MKLNK
-6 KGYTLIELLAVVVV
+6 KGYTLIELLVVIVV

-74 KEEKY
+74 KEDKY

-237 KKIKEPII
+237 KKIKDPII

-259 INGEAGYYFN
+259 INGETGYYFN

-357 IGGVATDIEKLCT
+357 IDGVATDIEKLCT

-378 VTSPSI
+378 VTSPSV

-414 ANSTYYPITKLNTYT
+414 TNSTYYPITKLNTYT

-517 STNASGKIYKWK
+517 STNASGNIYKWK

-592 GCTLNGKVFNQAT
+592 GCTLSGKVFNQAT

-686 TKTNHTF
+686 TKTNYTF

-727 YAKWTVSTKN
+727 YAKWTLNTKK
-737 MYVNSDIGLNCRLSP
+737 MYVNDINGLYCMSKSGGGERIRLFS
-752 STSGTIKTAFVCGA
+752 CGDV
-766 LITVNADPTNGWYYV
+766 ITVKANSEPNGWYYV
-781 PDSSCYSS
+781 PNLGCYSS
-789 GEYLSTKKPTNCP
+789 GEYLSDTLTVNC
-802 SSGGGSTGGG
+802 SGGTPSGS
-812 TAGCG
+812 GCG
-817 ALCNCKDGKIQ
+817 IPCSCNGED
-828 LIGDCTDGKA
+828 LVFSSSCTADQKSYYM
-838 APILKNYTCKNGY
+838 KKYYCRNGY
-851 LYTKGGAKACQ
+851 VYNRDNNQIASGCA

>member
-20 IGLIL
+20 IGLVIGL
-25 GFATFGIIKAYNNS
+25 SAYGVITAYNNS
-39 KGKASDISEGSIID
+39 KGKATIISESSIKKSASVFSEEKANDSDRWIDISSG
-53 AGETY
+53 
-58 ANEKTND
+58 
-65 ENYWKNIID
+65 
-74 KEEKY
+74 KY
-79 FCVTIE
+79 FCTTIE
-85 ELMNKGL
+85 ELMNNGL

-97 NIKSDKFNIHS
+97 KLEGNNVKKYS
-108 YVLVKKNKVT
+108 YIVIKKNKVT
-118 SVNSNGEILTDIN
+118 LVNSDPRLLISDN
-131 SDDYKVCSGSISDE
+131 SEEEEYKVCTGNIKNE
-145 KIISYPK
+145 EIKIYPS
-152 LDKGDSYTDEIDAP
+152 LDTGTSYTDEIRTP
-166 FSDAITDSEDE
+166 FTDGEAESS
-177 ITDRVCMYGDSSAN
+177 ITDRKCLYGDTSGSIN
-191 IKETGTIEG
+191 KEGKVVNNECVFD
-200 NDCKLLGL
+200 NL
-208 KQNSIYYLRVCMKTS
+208 KDDTDYYIRVCMETEKNSTM
-223 RGNYLCSN
+223 CSN

-237 KKIKEPII
+237 KKIKDPII

-259 INGEAGYYFN
+259 INGETGYYFN

-378 VTSPSI
+378 VTSPSV

-414 ANSTYYPITKLNTYT
+414 TNSTYYPITKLNTYT

-486 SDNKSITLY
+486 SNNKSITLY

-517 STNASGKIYKWK
+517 STNASGNIYKWK

-544 TYSNPFFTLKYGSST
+544 TYSNPFFTLNYGSST
-559 DRDGLPNYNNSK
+559 NSDGLPNYNNLK

-592 GCTLNGKVFNQAT
+592 GCTLSGKVFNQAT

-686 TKTNHTF
+686 TKTNYTF

-727 YAKWTVSTKN
+727 YAKWTLNTKK
-737 MYVNSDIGLNCRLSP
+737 MYVNDINGLYCMSKSGGGERIRLFS
-752 STSGTIKTAFVCGA
+752 CGDV
-766 LITVNADPTNGWYYV
+766 ITVKANSEPNGWYYV
-781 PDSSCYSS
+781 PNLGCYSS
-789 GEYLSTKKPTNCP
+789 GEYLSDTLTVNC
-802 SSGGGSTGGG
+802 SGGTPSGS
-812 TAGCG
+812 GCG
-817 ALCNCKDGKIQ
+817 IPCSCNGKD
-828 LIGDCTDGKA
+828 LVFSSSCTADQKSYYM
-838 APILKNYTCKNGY
+838 KKYYCRNGY
-851 LYTKGGAKACQ
+851 VYNRDNNQIASGCA

>member
-20 IGLIL
+20 IGLVIGL
-25 GFATFGIIKAYNNS
+25 SAYGVITAYNNS
-39 KGKASDISEGSIID
+39 KGKATIISESSIKKSASVFSEEKANDSDRWIDISSG
-53 AGETY
+53 
-58 ANEKTND
+58 
-65 ENYWKNIID
+65 
-74 KEEKY
+74 KY
-79 FCVTIE
+79 FCTTIE
-85 ELMNKGL
+85 ELMNNGL

-97 NIKSDKFNIHS
+97 KLEGNNVKKYS
-108 YVLVKKNKVT
+108 YIVIKKNKVT
-118 SVNSNGEILTDIN
+118 LVNSDPRLLISDN
-131 SDDYKVCSGSISDE
+131 SEEEEYKVCTGNIKNE
-145 KIISYPK
+145 EIKTYPS
-152 LDKGDSYTDEIDAP
+152 LDTGTSYTDEIRTP
-166 FSDAITDSEDE
+166 FTDGEAESS
-177 ITDRVCMYGDSSAN
+177 ITDRKCLYGDTSGIIN
-191 IKETGTIEG
+191 KEGKVVNNECVFD
-200 NDCKLLGL
+200 NL
-208 KQNSIYYLRVCMKTS
+208 KDDTDYYIRVCMETEKNSTM
-223 RGNYLCSN
+223 CSN

-357 IGGVATDIEKLCT
+357 IDGVATDIEKLCT

-378 VTSPSI
+378 VTSPSV

-414 ANSTYYPITKLNTYT
+414 TNSTYYPITKLNTYT

-460 RVGYTFQGWGTSSSA
+460 RVGYTFRGWGTSSSA

-486 SDNKSITLY
+486 SNNKSITLY

-559 DRDGLPNYNNSK
+559 NSDGLPNYNNSK

-592 GCTLNGKVFNQAT
+592 GCTLSGKVFNQAT

-686 TKTNHTF
+686 TKTNYTF

-727 YAKWTVSTKN
+727 YAKWTLNTKK
-737 MYVNSDIGLNCRLSP
+737 MYVNDINGLYCMSKPGGGERLRLFSC
-752 STSGTIKTAFVCGA
+752 GTV
-766 LITVNADPTNGWYYV
+766 ITVEVNPTNGWYKV
-781 PDSSCYSS
+781 PDLGCYSS
-789 GEYLSTKKPTNCP
+789 GAYLSDTLTVSCSGGNPSGNGCGIP
-802 SSGGGSTGGG
+802 CSCNSSGGLIFSSSC
-812 TAGCG
+812 TADQKSYYMKKYYCR
-817 ALCNCKDGKIQ
+817 
-828 LIGDCTDGKA
+828 
-838 APILKNYTCKNGY
+838 NGY
-851 LYTKGGAKACQ
+851 VYNRDNNQIASGCA

>member
-1 MKLNR
+1 MKLNK
-6 KGYTLIELLAVVVV
+6 KGYTLIELLVVIVV

-74 KEEKY
+74 KEDKY

-237 KKIKEPII
+237 KKIKDPII

-259 INGEAGYYFN
+259 INGETGYYFN

-378 VTSPSI
+378 VTSPSV

-414 ANSTYYPITKLNTYT
+414 TNSTYYPITKLNTYM

-486 SDNKSITLY
+486 SNNKSITLY

-517 STNASGKIYKWK
+517 STNASGNIYKWK

-592 GCTLNGKVFNQAT
+592 GCTLSGKVFNQAT

-727 YAKWTVSTKN
+727 YAKWTLNTKK
-737 MYVNSDIGLNCRLSP
+737 MYVNDINGLYCMSKSGGGERIRLFS
-752 STSGTIKTAFVCGA
+752 CGDV
-766 LITVNADPTNGWYYV
+766 ITVKANSEPNGWYYV
-781 PDSSCYSS
+781 PNLGCYSS
-789 GEYLSTKKPTNCP
+789 GEYLSDTLTVNC
-802 SSGGGSTGGG
+802 SGGTPSGS
-812 TAGCG
+812 GCG
-817 ALCNCKDGKIQ
+817 IPCSCNGED
-828 LIGDCTDGKA
+828 LVFSSSCTADQKSYYM
-838 APILKNYTCKNGY
+838 KKYYCRNGY
-851 LYTKGGAKACQ
+851 VYNRDNNQIASGCA

>member
-1 MKLNR
+1 MKLNK
-6 KGYTLIELLAVVVV
+6 KGYTLIELLVVIVV

-237 KKIKEPII
+237 KKIKDPII

-336 AEAVKE
+336 AESVKE

-378 VTSPSI
+378 VTSPSV

-517 STNASGKIYKWK
+517 STNASGNIYKWK

-592 GCTLNGKVFNQAT
+592 GCTLSGKVFNQAT

-727 YAKWTVSTKN
+727 YAKWTLNTKK
-737 MYVNSDIGLNCRLSP
+737 MYVNDINGLYCMSKSGGGERIRLFS
-752 STSGTIKTAFVCGA
+752 CGDV
-766 LITVNADPTNGWYYV
+766 ITVKANSEPNGWYYV
-781 PDSSCYSS
+781 PNLGCYSS
-789 GEYLSTKKPTNCP
+789 GEYLSDTLTVNC
-802 SSGGGSTGGG
+802 SGGTPSGS
-812 TAGCG
+812 GCG
-817 ALCNCKDGKIQ
+817 IPCSCNGED
-828 LIGDCTDGKA
+828 LVFSSSCTADQKSYYM
-838 APILKNYTCKNGY
+838 KKYYCRNGY
-851 LYTKGGAKACQ
+851 VYNRDNNQIASGCA

>member
-20 IGLIL
+20 IGLVIGL
-25 GFATFGIIKAYNNS
+25 SAYGVITAYNNS
-39 KGKASDISEGSIID
+39 KGKATIISESSIKKSANVFSEEKANDSDRWIDISSG
-53 AGETY
+53 
-58 ANEKTND
+58 
-65 ENYWKNIID
+65 
-74 KEEKY
+74 KY
-79 FCVTIE
+79 FCTTIE
-85 ELMNKGL
+85 ELMNNGL

-108 YVLVKKNKVT
+108 YIVIKKNKVT
-118 SVNSNGEILTDIN
+118 LVNSDPRLLISDN
-131 SDDYKVCSGSISDE
+131 SEEEEYKVCTGNIKNE
-145 KIISYPK
+145 EIKTYPS
-152 LDKGDSYTDEIDAP
+152 LDTGTSYTDEIRTP
-166 FSDAITDSEDE
+166 FTDGEAESS
-177 ITDRVCMYGDSSAN
+177 ITDRKCLYGDTSGSIN
-191 IKETGTIEG
+191 KEGKVVNNECVFD
-200 NDCKLLGL
+200 NL
-208 KQNSIYYLRVCMKTS
+208 KDDTDYYIRVCMETEKNSTM
-223 RGNYLCSN
+223 CSN

-237 KKIKEPII
+237 KKIKDPII

-269 SMIKGTSNKD
+269 STIKGTSDKD

-342 ISVYKIVFKKGTADT
+342 ISVYKTIFKKGSADT

-378 VTSPSI
+378 VVSPSI

-429 VSYNA
+429 ISYNA

-460 RVGYTFQGWGTSSSA
+460 RVGYTFRGWGTSSSA

-517 STNASGKIYKWK
+517 STNASGNIYKWK

-544 TYSNPFFTLKYGSST
+544 TYSNPFFTLNYGSST
-559 DRDGLPNYNNSK
+559 DSDGLPNYNNSK
-571 YLNITKTGHNAIS
+571 YLNITKTGHNAVS

-592 GCTLNGKVFNQAT
+592 GCTLSGKVFNQAT

-638 SQGATSSGT
+638 NQGATTAGT

-661 GTVCYYYTNS
+661 GMVCYYYTNS
-671 TLTNCLSNGYNITKP
+671 TLTNCLSNGYDITKP
-686 TKTNHTF
+686 TKAGYTF
-693 SGYYTGTNGSGTNYV
+693 NGYYTGTNGSGTNYV

-727 YAKWTVSTKN
+727 YAKWTLNTKK
-737 MYVNSDIGLNCRLSP
+737 MYVNDAAGLYCMSKPGGGER
-752 STSGTIKTAFVCGA
+752 IKLFSCGDV
-766 LITVNADPTNGWYYV
+766 ITVKAKSEDNGWYYV
-781 PDSSCYSS
+781 PGSKCYSS
-789 GEYLSTKKPTNCP
+789 GTYLSDTLTVSCSGGNPSGNGCGIPCTCN
-802 SSGGGSTGGG
+802 SSGGLIFSSSC
-812 TAGCG
+812 TADQINYYMKKYYCRNGNVYNRDNNQIASGC
-817 ALCNCKDGKIQ
+817 A
-828 LIGDCTDGKA
+828 
-838 APILKNYTCKNGY
+838 
-851 LYTKGGAKACQ
+851 